1 MDLGEVSIKQLSELE
16 QQVTQLLKTMRN
28 AKLNEDDVYTQLQK
42 LEQDIS
48 KERRERF
55 DENNSRYNGY

>member
-1 MDLGEVSIKQLSELE
+1 MELGEVSIKQLSELE
-16 QQVTQLLKTMRN
+16 QQITQLLKTMRN

-42 LEQDIS
+42 FEQDIS